1 MYISAVLTLFALG
14 FYHAAAASASE
25 LEAIEPLFLEFSIQE
40 VLTNTS
46 WIPVVEPW
54 ASQYVSAV
62 RDGRYGDAVWARYH
76 IAGDVHDG
84 IVGGTTNMTVL
95 QSIEEDALSYKLNDP
110 EDYAKAQALYAQTS
124 DHDGH
129 KDIIQTLSHIYN
141 QDISHLEAR
150 VRYST
155 SCSRNFIALRSDC
168 VQLLRH
174 MSTREVAIGDEQGVA
189 SWGTCRLREIR
200 SARGRVQGTSET
212 PDNVSK
218 HLDTI
223 DELLSLVREELRLQ
237 TARVELQVKAI
248 TDVATELRSFLDN
261 LAARQRE
268 KAVSQF
274 FHALKSGNKDD
285 KKLQGILDQLDRARN
300 ELRLRISVA
309 QVGLL
314 GNLQDGFRVAFGVL
328 EQTNTRVNKVLGI
341 NLALMDI
348 VKNQALQQTGQTVD
362 GTIAIDTADVLAI
375 GTSAPD
381 DTASMNSSN
390 EARKTNAYGNVTLGQ
405 ARIMTGNIG
414 FGHDVRIITGDMGGE
429 AARGFNDSFWK

>member
-95 QSIEEDALSYKLNDP
+95 QSIEEDALGYKLNDP

-129 KDIIQTLSHIYN
+129 KDIIQTLSHIHN

-189 SWGTCRLREIR
+189 SWGTCRLRVSR
-200 SARGRVQGTSET
+200 YRGS
-212 PDNVSK
+212 S
-218 HLDTI
+218 
-223 DELLSLVREELRLQ
+223 
-237 TARVELQVKAI
+237 
-248 TDVATELRSFLDN
+248 TDLTYYRA
-261 LAARQRE
+261 
-268 KAVSQF
+268 
-274 FHALKSGNKDD
+274 HA
-285 KKLQGILDQLDRARN
+285 
-300 ELRLRISVA
+300 
-309 QVGLL
+309 VGLL
-314 GNLQDGFRVAFGVL
+314 L
-328 EQTNTRVNKVLGI
+328 EEHCAYVPPCCREVHVSGYSPRNSGHRKVCLSS
-341 NLALMDI
+341 
-348 VKNQALQQTGQTVD
+348 KNSGC
-362 GTIAIDTADVLAI
+362 
-375 GTSAPD
+375 S
-381 DTASMNSSN
+381 
-390 EARKTNAYGNVTLGQ
+390 
-405 ARIMTGNIG
+405 
-414 FGHDVRIITGDMGGE
+414 
-429 AARGFNDSFWK
+429 